1 MRGSNVSMP
10 NKTLVGKYLDKLSPA
25 AELCGAVNTIVN
37 DNGHLTGHITDGIG
51 FMSALKDND
60 IDVIGKKMTIVG
72 AGGAATAIE
81 IRLLWTAL
89 PRSQS
94 LTARMNSGIVQYP
107 Q

>member
-1 MRGSNVSMP
+1 
-10 NKTLVGKYLDKLSPA
+10 
-25 AELCGAVNTIVN
+25 
-37 DNGHLTGHITDGIG
+37 
-51 FMSALKDND
+51 MSALKDND

-81 IRLLWTAL
+81 IQAAL
-89 PRSQS
+89 DGVARSQS